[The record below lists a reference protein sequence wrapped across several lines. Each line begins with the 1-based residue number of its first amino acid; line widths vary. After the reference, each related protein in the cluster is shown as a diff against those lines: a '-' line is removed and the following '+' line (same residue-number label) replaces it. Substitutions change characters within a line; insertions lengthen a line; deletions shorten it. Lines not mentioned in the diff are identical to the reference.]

1 MRYFESREQ
10 VTTVGTF
17 ITYAYGYYSFELDS
31 GEVLAF
37 DEIEKEIL
45 KKYDLKSD
53 QLSNEKFEIFY
64 SIIIDDLDDED
75 FVILR
80 LDFLKKVELQKRN

>member
-10 VTTVGTF
+10 VTTEGTF
-17 ITYAYGYYSFELDS
+17 ITYTHGYYSFEIDG

-37 DEIEKEIL
+37 DEIEKGVLE
-45 KKYDLKSD
+45 KYDLKSD
-53 QLSNEKFEIFY
+53 QFNGQKFEICY
-64 SIIIDDLDDED
+64 SIIIDDMDDED

-80 LDFLKKVELQKRN
+80 LDDLKIK

>member
-10 VTTVGTF
+10 VVVGGTF
-17 ITYAYGYYSFELDS
+17 IIYAYGYYSFELDD

-37 DEIEKEIL
+37 DEIDKLVLEK
-45 KKYDLKSD
+45 YNLKSD
-53 QLSNEKFEIFY
+53 LLNGHKFEIFY
-64 SIIIDDLDDED
+64 SIIIDDMDDED

-80 LDFLKKVELQKRN
+80 LDDLIIK

>member
-10 VTTVGTF
+10 VTTEGTF
-17 ITYAYGYYSFELDS
+17 ITYTYGYYSFEIDG

-37 DEIEKEIL
+37 DEIEKGVLE
-45 KKYDLKSD
+45 KYDLKSD
-53 QLSNEKFEIFY
+53 QFNDQMFEIFY
-64 SIIIDDLDDED
+64 SIIIDDMDDED

-80 LDFLKKVELQKRN
+80 LDDLKIK

>member
-10 VTTVGTF
+10 VTTEGAF
-17 ITYAYGYYSFELDS
+17 ITYAYGYYSFEIDG

-37 DEIEKEIL
+37 DEIEKGVLE
-45 KKYDLKSD
+45 KYDLKSD
-53 QLSNEKFEIFY
+53 QFNGQKFEIFY
-64 SIIIDDLDDED
+64 SIIIDDMDDED

-80 LDFLKKVELQKRN
+80 LDDLKIK